1 MTYLKVQSRRRTLA
15 LSSKV
20 LWWYKSQPAT
30 ESMAL
35 ALKDL
40 GFRNW
45 RVDMKKAEEATAYF
59 QRHS

>member
-1 MTYLKVQSRRRTLA
+1 MTYLKVAEAGADIIDTC
-15 LSSKV
+15 LSSFSGGT
-20 LWWYKSQPAT
+20 SQPAT

-40 GFRNW
+40 GFETG
-45 RVDMKKAEEATAYF
+45 VDMKKVEEATAPL

>member
-1 MTYLKVQSRRRTLA
+1 MTYLKVAEAGADIIIDL
-15 LSSKV
+15 LIII
-20 LWWYKSQPAT
+20 LWWYKSTAT

-40 GFRNW
+40 VETG
-45 RVDMKKAEEATAYF
+45 VDMLKVEEAIALL